1 MDFPLPPVGEG
12 LIEVELVRWL
22 VRPGDAV
29 ARGQGLA
36 EVMSDKAT
44 MEVPAPFAGTISSL
58 GAQPGTKVKVGEL
71 FLKYEPVGDVAAT
84 PAPAV
89 AGARADRPSRPQVSA
104 PALPDGGASNG
115 ARASGPPAG
124 ATAALQNNGP
134 ALAPGHQPPA
144 APSVRLLARKLGVE
158 LARVRGTGP
167 GGRILVEDLAPYL
180 RPKAGPADHPVTSA
194 AGTDIAKL
202 DFGVAGTR
210 RKLVGMRRL
219 IAEHMVEAKHKI
231 PHYTYVD
238 ECNLTDLV
246 RLRSQ
251 LRDPLAKV
259 GVKLTYLAFFV
270 KAAARALKDV
280 PMVNSTFDEPAGE
293 VVLLDHYNVGI
304 AVAAPNGLIVPVIK
318 DADRK
323 DLLAIAQEIDRLSTD
338 AKAGKSK
345 REDLMGG
352 TFTVTSIGGI
362 GGLIST
368 PIINHPQVGIM
379 GLGKVVKRPLYDANG
394 DLKPHDICYL
404 SFSFD
409 HRIVDG
415 AVGVAFGN
423 AIVRY
428 LQAPALLLMPE
439 TMRA

>member
-1 MDFPLPPVGEG
+1 VDFQLPPVGEG

-44 MEVPAPFAGTISSL
+44 MEVPAPFAGTISEL
-58 GAQPGTKVKVGEL
+58 NATPGKKVKVGEL
-71 FLKYEPVGDVAAT
+71 FLKYESVGDVVAT
-84 PAPAV
+84 PGPV
-89 AGARADRPSRPQVSA
+89 GARQANPERERRG
-104 PALPDGGASNG
+104 GGA
-115 ARASGPPAG
+115 PVPAAPTPSLTVG
-124 ATAALQNNGP
+124 VRQEKSTNGP

-180 RPKAGPADHPVTSA
+180 RPKAGPADHPVPTTP
-194 AGTDIAKL
+194 GTDVTRL

-210 RKLVGMRRL
+210 RKLVGMRRI

-231 PHYTYVD
+231 PHYSYVD

-280 PMVNSTFDEPAGE
+280 PMVNSTFDEAAEE
-293 VVLLDHYNVGI
+293 VVLLDHYHVGV
-304 AVAAPNGLIVPVIK
+304 AVAAPNGLIVPVVK
-318 DADRK
+318 DADKK

-338 AKAGKSK
+338 AKTGKSK
-345 REDLMGG
+345 REDLKGG

-368 PIINHPQVGIM
+368 PIINHPQVGIL

-423 AIVRY
+423 AVVRY
-428 LQAPALLLMPE
+428 LQAPALLLLPE

>member
-44 MEVPAPFAGTISSL
+44 MEVPSPFAGTVTTL
-58 GAQPGTKVKVGEL
+58 AATPGSKVKVGES
-71 FLKYEPVGDVAAT
+71 FLTYEAVGDVVAT
-84 PAPAV
+84 PGPRSAARPTSPPSVEGKGAGGLGQRLSPNPQPLPSEGRGDKPGETFRNGSAV
-89 AGARADRPSRPQVSA
+89 AHA
-104 PALPDGGASNG
+104 P
-115 ARASGPPAG
+115 
-124 ATAALQNNGP
+124 
-134 ALAPGHQPPA
+134 QPPA

-180 RPKAGPADHPVTSA
+180 RPKAGPADHPVPPHS
-194 AGTDIAKL
+194 GTDTTKL
-202 DFGVAGTR
+202 DLGVAGTR
-210 RKLVGMRRL
+210 RKLVGMRRR
-219 IAEHMVEAKHKI
+219 IAEHMIEAKNKI
-231 PHYTYVD
+231 PHYSYID

-246 RLRSQ
+246 RLRAQ
-251 LRDPLAKV
+251 LRDPLAKT

-280 PMVNSTFDEPAGE
+280 PIVNSTFDEAAGE
-293 VVLLDHYNVGI
+293 VVLLDHYHLGV
-304 AVAAPNGLIVPVIK
+304 AVAAPGGLIVPVIK
-318 DADRK
+318 DVDKK
-323 DLLAIAQEIDRLSTD
+323 DLLAIATEIERLSTD

-345 REDLMGG
+345 LEDLKGG
-352 TFTVTSIGGI
+352 TFTVTSIGNI

-368 PIINHPQVGIM
+368 PIINFPEVGIM

-394 DLKPHDICYL
+394 ELKPHDIVYL

-423 AIVRY
+423 AVVRY
-428 LQAPALLLMPE
+428 LQAPALLLLPE
-439 TMRA
+439 R